1 MHGWLADLPL
11 VVATSRIRRREYKRL
26 KRSLFWLGRRNVEP
40 KFQKRVLRQ
49 IPQSRGQQLLGG
61 TPCAFNPAE
70 VRIACF
76 LVHLIDQASK
86 CISARHVI
94 PARIDKQTAEDI

>member
-1 MHGWLADLPL
+1 
-11 VVATSRIRRREYKRL
+11 
-26 KRSLFWLGRRNVEP
+26 
-40 KFQKRVLRQ
+40 LRQ

-94 PARIDKQTAEDI
+94 LIFDEQVPKADDALVAAPNTVTDSGKNCVSKRIRLFARSSSASFFS